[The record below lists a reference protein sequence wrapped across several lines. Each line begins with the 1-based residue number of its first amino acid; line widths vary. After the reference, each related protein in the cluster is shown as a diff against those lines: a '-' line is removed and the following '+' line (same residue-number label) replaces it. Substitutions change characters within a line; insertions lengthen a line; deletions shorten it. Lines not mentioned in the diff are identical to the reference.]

1 MYTYIS
7 RSPNSRIVRN
17 AATGVLL
24 QRASSYSFFLTTEK
38 YRSYRDSN
46 PGHLVTKTSMNNGG
60 QLKENENVFFT
71 FSNVAY
77 TRTYILV
84 SQQSRLLSVV
94 DVMVPILP
102 WFFVFVLVF
111 LKKGTRG
118 YWTKNLWIIR
128 TYFAWAPSMIAWAL
142 SAMIS
147 VFR

>member
-24 QRASSYSFFLTTEK
+24 QGASSYSFFLTTEK

-60 QLKENENVFFT
+60 QLKEYENVFFT
-71 FSNVAY
+71 FSNVPY

-111 LKKGTRG
+111 KKKEPEG
-118 YWTKNLWIIR
+118 Y
-128 TYFAWAPSMIAWAL
+128 
-142 SAMIS
+142 
-147 VFR
+147 